1 MTLLLLRGKRQEVF
15 FATDGSGGPFTKDPR
30 LRKCAW
36 SVVAVSCVDD
46 EFVLIGSITGRICDD
61 GNPNTVARAEL
72 RAFLELLRFLPD
84 TFEALVAVDAAFVIN
99 VYLKLKR

>member
-72 RAFLELLRFLPD
+72 LELSRFLPD